1 MQNSGPKTSSPSGR
15 IQEGTFQLSL
25 LKKCSPLVRKC
36 YGCQRVLKLRRGEE
50 LFIPEPPGDLV
61 IISCMRRSYWQ
72 DGEMKTGKLGNVY
85 FHCKVECVK
94 LVQPA
99 FIPFLVVISPE
110 IKRDLLDV
118 HRHFLQNDIGIV

>member
-1 MQNSGPKTSSPSGR
+1 MFSH
-15 IQEGTFQLSL
+15 
-25 LKKCSPLVRKC
+25 
-36 YGCQRVLKLRRGEE
+36 
-50 LFIPEPPGDLV
+50 

-118 HRHFLQNDIGIV
+118 HRHFLQNELGIV